1 MGTKQMR
8 TIIHVNQHKIK
19 SNVKNNTEEPVLTVK
34 TYKSNQYAHQV
45 IIYGQDGLPA
55 AKVVYRA
62 NDPLSCGAHVWIETN
77 NKVRPLTATKRKL
90 HNGDTV
96 DYLQ

>member
-1 MGTKQMR
+1 MR

-34 TYKSNQYAHQV
+34 TYKSNQYAHQI
-45 IIYGQDGLPA
+45 IIYGQDGLEA
-55 AKVVYRA
+55 ARVVYRA

-77 NKVRPLTATKRKL
+77 NKVRPLTATKKKL

>member
-1 MGTKQMR
+1 MK

-19 SNVKNNTEEPVLTVK
+19 SNVKHSKEEPVLTVK
-34 TYKSNQYAHQV
+34 TYKSNTYAHEA

-55 AKVVYRA
+55 ARVVYNA
-62 NDPLSCGAHVWIETN
+62 SNPLSCGAHVWIETN
-77 NKVRPLTATKRKL
+77 NKVRPLTSSKRQL
-90 HNGDTV
+90 PNGEIV